1 MVSSI
6 AGGVVL
12 LALVAMGP
20 HETAPVDGAAATGT
34 GVQASTMDERS
45 NLRGRDQGGKGMR
58 PARDPYQYQS
68 QGLWPSAARHHGR
81 LSSARHFS
89 YDEELLRRHG
99 RVQQA
104 RPN

>member
-1 MVSSI
+1 MLGI
-6 AGGVVL
+6 ALPLTHHGHPTRGTE
-12 LALVAMGP
+12 LAI
-20 HETAPVDGAAATGT
+20 TTR
-34 GVQASTMDERS
+34 GVQASGFD

-104 RPN
+104 GPN